1 MALRTPPSWLQ
12 NGSHP
17 AENDRLSTQALYAT
31 TGIIGTNSLA
41 VTQNSTPGMSVFVT
55 SGWAAILGT
64 YQSNMGV
71 YTAFNDATVTT
82 AIAVS
87 PVANSRID
95 LICLT
100 VNDSFYTGAVNNV
113 VINVITGTV
122 SVSPTVPATPA
133 NSIALA
139 QILVGANVTSII
151 TANITDVRVNTTT
164 NLPVVTLTGTQ
175 TLTNKTL
182 STPVIASISNTGLLT
197 LPTSTDTLVG
207 RATTDT
213 LTNKTLTS
221 PVLNT
226 PSISTVTAKGDL
238 IVATAAS
245 TITNL
250 PVSTDGSVLVA
261 NSLVSQ
267 GMSWAGP
274 QFMAGRNKIINGDFG
289 VWQRGTSFSATNLF
303 QYTSDRWF
311 ANCFGGTTGT
321 VTQQSFTPGTAPV
334 SGYEGTYFAE
344 WTVAGSPSSDSYLVT
359 RLEDVRLFANQT
371 ATISFWAKAAVAKNV
386 KVYIDQNYGG
396 GGSATTSTIFTA
408 SQALTTSWVRYS
420 FTATMGSIS
429 GKTVGTGSFI
439 APIFSVTAA
448 QTNFDISIW
457 GVQLEAGS
465 VATPF
470 TTATGSVQGELAACQ
485 RYYQRTTG
493 NAGSLYTNIAT
504 GSSEG
509 ATNADIY
516 IYPPVQMRVIPTSV
530 DYSTLRLNI
539 AAGAAQTVTS
549 VSINTQSTS
558 GLIHLSVNVGV
569 AIGTV
574 GQVLTL
580 QTNNSNS
587 GYLGFSAEL

>member
-41 VTQNSTPGMSVFVT
+41 VTQNTTPGMSVFVT

-122 SVSPTVPATPA
+122 SVSPAVPATPA

-164 NLPVVTLTGTQ
+164 NLPVLTK
-175 TLTNKTL
+175 N
-182 STPVIASISNTGLLT
+182 VI
-197 LPTSTDTLVG
+197 
-207 RATTDT
+207 
-213 LTNKTLTS
+213 
-221 PVLNT
+221 
-226 PSISTVTAKGDL
+226 TAKGDL
-238 IVATAAS
+238 IVGTAAS
-245 TITNL
+245 ASTNL
-250 PVSTDGSVLVA
+250 PVGTDGSALVA
-261 NSLVSQ
+261 SSLSTT
-267 GMSWAGP
+267 GLAWAGN
-274 QFMAGRNKIINGDFG
+274 QAAGKNSVINGGFDF
-289 VWQRGTSFSATNLF
+289 WQRGISGFS
-303 QYTSDRWF
+303 
-311 ANCFGGTTGT
+311 TTGT
-321 VTQQSFTPGTAPV
+321 YTADRW
-334 SGYEGTYFAE
+334 YFALNSGTG
-344 WTVAGSPSSDSYLVT
+344 TVSQDSSNVALGSLYSCKFTSTSSGSPYFIQAIETSNSLQFAGKNANLSVMVATSNSQTVDIFLQYSTSVDASPSSGGWTTCAILPAVAT
-359 RLEDVRLFANQT
+359 T
-371 ATISFWAKAAVAKNV
+371 ATLTQKSVSGAVSSNAKSLRVFIQTTGAV
-386 KVYIDQNYGG
+386 
-396 GGSATTSTIFTA
+396 TST
-408 SQALTTSWVRYS
+408 
-420 FTATMGSIS
+420 
-429 GKTVGTGSFI
+429 GTFNI
-439 APIFSVTAA
+439 A
-448 QTNFDISIW
+448 Q
-457 GVQLEAGS
+457 VQLELGS
-465 VATPF
+465 VATTF
-470 TTATGSVQGELAACQ
+470 SRAGGSIGGELALCQ

-493 NAGSLYTNIAT
+493 NANSLYTNIAT
-504 GSSEG
+504 GTSEG
-509 ATNADIY
+509 ATIADIY

-558 GLIHLSVNVGV
+558 GLIHLSVNVGI

-587 GYLGFSAEL
+587 GYLGFSADL